1 MFKLLPIVNPFFLAF
16 LISPIVLIILK
27 QTGKISVSLMLII
40 LIYMI
45 AGWFLVNSTIWF
57 HYEMVKIL
65 INNTQNPP
73 QELIDHL
80 TEDGAKRAF
89 EFFFGWLY
97 SFVYFI
103 FCYVLIWV
111 GRKVIYLVYR
121 VFFKHGL

>member
-80 TEDGAKRAF
+80 TEDGTKRAF
-89 EFFFGWLY
+89 GLFFEWRY
-97 SFVYFI
+97 SFMYFI
-103 FCYVLIWV
+103 FCYVLI
-111 GRKVIYLVYR
+111 
-121 VFFKHGL
+121 